1 MLLSLAVQ
9 GVPADFSSPAGDA
22 LVQIKV
28 STRHG
33 HLSPAAQSKIT
44 AKVSRLKRYFDR
56 LTALNVTVDMANR
69 SLPAVEIVASAEH
82 IHDMVSHEAAAQ
94 LWRSVDG
101 AVQKLEQQLRKHKEK
116 VRDHKHVQSSR
127 RAE

>member
-1 MLLSLAVQ
+1 ML
-9 GVPADFSSPAGDA
+9 PTM
-22 LVQIKV
+22 QIKV

-33 HLSPAAQSKIT
+33 HLSPAAQSKIS

-56 LTALNVTVDMANR
+56 LTALNVTVDLENA

-82 IHDMVSHEAAAQ
+82 MQEMVSHELSPM

-116 VRDHKHVQSSR
+116 IRDHKHVQNTR
-127 RAE
+127 RAIP